1 MLAAHQSFIIPCP
14 TLQQVQSA
22 GVNREASA
30 VAHKVLDDFD
40 WPCGVAG
47 LVPRS
52 RQRPTREQHRVAEK
66 ALVRARLTTTVR
78 LRVLLNAQ
86 VDGSLHAM
94 KEASVHKQKL
104 GCYHAGKTVTSFGR
118 ICP

>member
-1 MLAAHQSFIIPCP
+1 MLATHQSFIIPCP

-22 GVNREASA
+22 GSIEKLLQSPTRSWPILTGHVVLQGWYLA
-30 VAHKVLDDFD
+30 VANALR
-40 WPCGVAG
+40 ASNIE
-47 LVPRS
+47 LL
-52 RQRPTREQHRVAEK
+52 K
-66 ALVRARLTTTVR
+66 ALVRACLTTTVHLR
-78 LRVLLNAQ
+78 LLVNAQ